1 MVRSLRKPP
10 GLMRRIASF
19 LLLAWVLGFLWF
31 ALTLPQ
37 PAGSTRTDG
46 VVALTG
52 AGGRIPRAIEVL
64 RAGQARKMLVAGVDS
79 EVRPGE
85 FAAEYGVGPD
95 LLSCCVTLGYES
107 VDTRSNAQETARWIA
122 AQRIQ
127 SVRLVTTDWHMR
139 RAVFDLWLAGPNG
152 LVIVEDAVRSRPSLK
167 TLFIEYNKLLAR
179 MVAWAV
185 GL

>member
-1 MVRSLRKPP
+1 VKKPP
-10 GLMRRIASF
+10 GLFRRICSF
-19 LLLAWVLGFLWF
+19 MLLAWVLGFLWF

-37 PAGSTRTDG
+37 PAGEVRTDG

-52 AGGRIPRAIEVL
+52 AGGRIPRAIDVL

-85 FAAEYGVGPD
+85 FAAEYGVSPA
-95 LLSCCVTLGYES
+95 LLACCLTLGYES
-107 VDTRSNAQETARWIA
+107 VDTRSNALETARWIA
-122 AQRIQ
+122 AQHVG

-139 RAVFDLWLAGPNG
+139 RAAFDLWLAGPKG
-152 LVIVEDAVRSRPSLK
+152 LVIIEDAVRSKPSMK
-167 TLFIEYNKLLAR
+167 TLFLEYNKLLAR
-179 MVAWAV
+179 ILAWMV